1 VRCLAGCHGATRLKS
16 TVRSLAIHHLGKG
29 TGRFGYPDGG
39 LRGVGGPSGR
49 SGLGCRRSGSG
60 VEVRRNGRLSIL
72 VRVCSSSNLSN
83 SLFYF
88 FL

>member
-16 TVRSLAIHHLGKG
+16 TVKSLAIHHSGKG
-29 TGRFGYPDGG
+29 TWRFGYLGG
-39 LRGVGGPSGR
+39 DSRGVGGPSGR
-49 SGLGCRRSGSG
+49 SGRGCRRSGSG

-72 VRVCSSSNLSN
+72 VKVCSSSNLSN
-83 SLFYF
+83 SLFYS

>member
-16 TVRSLAIHHLGKG
+16 TMRSLVIHRSGKG
-29 TGRFGYPDGG
+29 TGRFGCLGG
-39 LRGVGGPSGR
+39 GSRGVGGPSGR
-49 SGLGCRRSGSG
+49 SGRGCRRSGSDG
-60 VEVRRNGRLSIL
+60 EVRRSGRLSIL

-83 SLFYF
+83 SLFYS